1 MGTKGRSI
9 IGLDIGELLNLLNK
23 AFADEWLAYYQYW
36 VGAAIVKGPMKDAAI
51 TELTEHAADELRH
64 AQMLSDRIIQLG
76 GTPITDPNDWSK
88 TANCAYL
95 NPTDPY
101 ITAIIEQGIEG
112 EQCAIDVYSRLLEL
126 TEGKDPITNQIA
138 LSILQDEV
146 DHEEDFQSLLEDLE
160 EMKKRR

>member
-1 MGTKGRSI
+1 MGTKGRAI
-9 IGLDIGELLNLLNK
+9 IKLDADQLVSLLNK

-36 VGAAIVKGPMKDAAI
+36 VGAAIVKGPMKEAAI
-51 TELTEHAADELRH
+51 AELTEHAADELRH

-88 TANCAYL
+88 TSNCAYA
-95 NPTDPY
+95 NPSDPY

-112 EQCAIDVYSRLLEL
+112 EQCAIDVYTKLLDL
-126 TEGKDPITNQIA
+126 TEGKDPITYQMV

-146 DHEEDFQSLLEDLE
+146 DHEEDFQALLEDLE

>member
-9 IGLDIGELLNLLNK
+9 IKLDVDQLVNQLNK

-36 VGAAIVKGPMKDAAI
+36 VGTAIVKGPMKEAAI

-76 GTPITDPNDWSK
+76 GTPIGNPDDWTK
-88 TANCAYL
+88 TSNCGYL
-95 NPTDPY
+95 NPADPY

-112 EQCAIDVYSRLLEL
+112 EQCAIDVYTKLLDL
-126 TEGKDPITNQIA
+126 TEGKDLITHQMV

-146 DHEEDFQSLLEDLE
+146 DHEEDFQALLEDLE

>member
-9 IGLDIGELLNLLNK
+9 VGLDVDELLNALNK

-36 VGAAIVKGPMKDAAI
+36 IGAAIVKGPMKDAAI

-64 AQMLSDRIIQLG
+64 AQMLTDRIIQLG
-76 GTPITDPNDWSK
+76 GTPVTTPNDWSK

-95 NPTDPY
+95 DPTDPY

-112 EQCAIDVYSRLLEL
+112 EQCAIDVYSRLMKL
-126 TEGKDPITNQIA
+126 TEGKDPITYQIA

-146 DHEEDFQSLLEDLE
+146 DHEEDFQALMEDLE
-160 EMKKRR
+160 EMKKRG